1 MLFYT
6 NNVLLLLLIL
16 TFYFISIHIMWI
28 SLHLVGGVS
37 KTNNLDGERAHVL
50 HHSSAHLLK
59 LNYAL
64 SSSYY
69 TSIFVII
76 VIITIIII
84 IITII
89 IIIIKPAREARGP
102 EGPAR

>member
-1 MLFYT
+1 
-6 NNVLLLLLIL
+6 
-16 TFYFISIHIMWI
+16 MWI
-28 SLHLVGGVS
+28 SLHLVAGVS

-69 TSIFVII
+69 ISIVF
-76 VIITIIII
+76 IIII
-84 IITII
+84 IIIIIVIVII
-89 IIIIKPAREARGP
+89 IIIIDNY
-102 EGPAR
+102 